1 MEALP
6 AVFEVPSK
14 HQEDKC
20 LISMNAGVSICCL
33 MVIRRILNRYGC
45 KFFIKLGRQWIGER
59 SPLHSGNDCVRRH
72 FRRSAPHDDHFRI
85 WVKRYTDPGSR
96 AYNRQDEIIRYSTMT
111 RAQPLATGIALSLLL
126 WTTAVASN
134 DWPAARLL
142 AFTDATCHGWEATAV
157 PASGYASAAITA
169 TDLRFGEAVVGRRF
183 RVPVDNNALVELDV
197 VERAGKVVRFVASLY
212 REFGDPLLLISLAA
226 DCSLQAAR
234 QLRYNPQG
242 QALKIDTLDAALQP
256 VGEPDWL
263 NPPLQFI
270 DRAPRQS
277 GDASPLRVGM
287 VDSGVN
293 YRLQEINR
301 RLARDA
307 DGRLIGYDF
316 WEMDDLPYDSHPV
329 NSGFFVQRHGTR
341 SASLLL
347 REAPGIE
354 LVPYR
359 YPRPDMSRMQA
370 LVEHASEHQVSIL
383 GMPLGSNRVEDWN
396 SFARA
401 AREHPQ
407 MLFIVSAG
415 NNGRDIDIEPV
426 FPAALDL
433 ENMLVVTS
441 ADDFVRPAQR
451 TNWGKI
457 SVDFMVPAERRSA
470 LDYSGIETL
479 VSGSSYAVSR
489 VVALAARM
497 KSGHRD
503 WTAVDII
510 DALRQQYGNRS
521 PEVFD
526 WVNGGYIADPLAYP
540 TVSITKTPIID
551 FEPALVAD
559 DPGFS
564 LALEVLQLD
573 PQWSTTHIRQA
584 LQQAYHILAQCDI
597 GPQNVEAFVIQ
608 TDDYLLDLSTG
619 SARSLLEAAGARQPV
634 VVFAR
639 DTQMQAAYLGEAF
652 GLGNTRRRPWLAN
665 SVWLMREVDDAGIAL
680 AHELYHVL
688 ANSGAHVEGQANLMQ
703 ANTRPQSTELT
714 AMQCQQ
720 AQSMGLANGLLTRA
734 P

>member
-1 MEALP
+1 M
-6 AVFEVPSK
+6 
-14 HQEDKC
+14 
-20 LISMNAGVSICCL
+20 
-33 MVIRRILNRYGC
+33 
-45 KFFIKLGRQWIGER
+45 
-59 SPLHSGNDCVRRH
+59 
-72 FRRSAPHDDHFRI
+72 
-85 WVKRYTDPGSR
+85 KRAHLS
-96 AYNRQDEIIRYSTMT
+96 
-111 RAQPLATGIALSLLL
+111 ATGIALSLLL
-126 WTTAVASN
+126 WTAAAAGN
-134 DWPAARLL
+134 DWSAARLL
-142 AFTDATCHGWEATAV
+142 AFTDATCHGWEATTA

-169 TDLRFGEAVVGRRF
+169 TDLRFGETVVGRRF

-197 VERAGKVVRFVASLY
+197 VERAAKPVRFVASLY

-234 QLRYNPQG
+234 QLHYNQQG
-242 QALKIDTLDAALQP
+242 QALKIDTLDSQLLP
-256 VGEPDWL
+256 VGESDWL
-263 NPPLQFI
+263 NPALVFVEREVSPPKH
-270 DRAPRQS
+270 A
-277 GDASPLRVGM
+277 ANVKPLRVGM

-293 YRLQEINR
+293 YRLAEINR
-301 RLARDA
+301 RLARDSN
-307 DGRLIGYDF
+307 GQLIGYDF

-370 LVEHASEHQVSIL
+370 LVEHASDHQVSIL

-407 MLFIVSAG
+407 MLFVVSAG
-415 NNGRDIDIEPV
+415 NNGRDIDSEPV

-441 ADDFVRPAQR
+441 ADDFVRPAER
-451 TNWGKI
+451 TNWGRI

-470 LDYSGIETL
+470 LDYSGTETR

-497 KSGHRD
+497 KREHRD

-510 DALRQQYGNRS
+510 DALRHQYGTRS
-521 PEVFD
+521 PDVFD

-540 TVSITKTPIID
+540 TAAITKTPIID
-551 FEPALVAD
+551 FEPGLVTE
-559 DPGFS
+559 GFGFG

-573 PQWSTTHIRQA
+573 PQWSTTRIRQA
-584 LQQAYHILAQCDI
+584 LQQAYQILAQCDI
-597 GPQNVEAFVIQ
+597 GPQKVAAFVIQ
-608 TDDYLLDLSTG
+608 ADDYLLDLATG

-665 SVWLMREVDDAGIAL
+665 SVWLIRDVDDAGIAL
-680 AHELYHVL
+680 AHELHHVL

-720 AQSMGLANGLLTRA
+720 AQSMGVANGLLTRVQ
-734 P
+734 